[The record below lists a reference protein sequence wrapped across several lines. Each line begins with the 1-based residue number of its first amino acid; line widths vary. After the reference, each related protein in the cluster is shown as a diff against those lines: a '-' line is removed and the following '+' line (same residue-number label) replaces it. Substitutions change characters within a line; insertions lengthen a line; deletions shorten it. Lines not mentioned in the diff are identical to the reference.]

1 MELSLQEMVK
11 DIKASIGHQEKFDAA
26 LIVIKITDYRE
37 NIYEVIAMKA
47 IKEFLDNLSP
57 QHVFVVVTHCDI
69 KNPDPTTINE
79 KIESLKKSGGIDIKK
94 ENVILFNNTAK
105 SLQPLINKLT
115 RGNMNFTSLI
125 DQKRLKVEKELF

>member
-94 ENVILFNNTAK
+94 ENVILFNNTA
-105 SLQPLINKLT
+105 
-115 RGNMNFTSLI
+115 
-125 DQKRLKVEKELF
+125 

>member
-1 MELSLQEMVK
+1 
-11 DIKASIGHQEKFDAA
+11 
-26 LIVIKITDYRE
+26 
-37 NIYEVIAMKA
+37 MKA

-115 RGNMNFTSLI
+115 RGNMNFTSSI
-125 DQKRLKVEKELF
+125 DQKRLKVEQELPGDFQR